1 MSDPGALTAAASSS
15 SSQYSHGLPP
25 RSRTPPPLRAV
36 AMPLDPQV
44 LNPDTDFSLDLV
56 KVQFKCT
63 YATSFGQELR
73 VVGGAP
79 ELGAW
84 DLAQVRE
91 GAGQQQQL
99 LHKFSFVLP
108 TAAEAK
114 ESTCRFKL
122 RGCAVL
128 THLHTAPSLS
138 LNHSLA
144 SCHHLKNAPTHRRPS

>member
-1 MSDPGALTAAASSS
+1 MSDPGVHPAGSSS
-15 SSQYSHGLPP
+15 LPPHGLPP

-73 VVGGAP
+73 LVGGAP

-84 DLAQVRE
+84 DVAQVRT
-91 GAGQQQQL
+91 GQDCT
-99 LHKFSFVLP
+99 
-108 TAAEAK
+108 TAADAAAAAAALDLVPVSSSSLENTGGPVPRTLATPP
-114 ESTCRFKL
+114 SPLF
-122 RGCAVL
+122 
-128 THLHTAPSLS
+128 PSLARSCS
-138 LNHSLA
+138 LCATSP
-144 SCHHLKNAPTHRRPS
+144 KTRRRRP

>member
-1 MSDPGALTAAASSS
+1 MGPASSSSHRSRMSDPGVLNAAAGSRS
-15 SSQYSHGLPP
+15 YSHGLPP

-44 LNPDTDFSLDLV
+44 LNPETDFSLDLV

-84 DLAQVRE
+84 DLAQVR
-91 GAGQQQQL
+91 GR
-99 LHKFSFVLP
+99 
-108 TAAEAK
+108 
-114 ESTCRFKL
+114 ESWTML
-122 RGCAVL
+122 Q
-128 THLHTAPSLS
+128 
-138 LNHSLA
+138 
-144 SCHHLKNAPTHRRPS
+144 